1 MEARRRR
8 RAKVPA
14 VSGRIFQLSRSS
26 GGVPKLPIR
35 EVLID
40 RLGLEGDKHKHT
52 RFHGGPDRA
61 VCLWAVELIQ
71 ALQAEG
77 HPIYPGSTGE
87 NVTVSGLPWSTID
100 AGTHIE
106 LGDTVLLEVTRH
118 TEPCKQITASFAD
131 GGFRRIDQRVHPG
144 WSRVYARVLRE
155 GVVRVGQPVRVMAPT
170 TS

>member
-1 MEARRRR
+1 
-8 RAKVPA
+8 

-26 GGVPKLPIR
+26 GGVPKLAVR

-40 RLGLEGDKHKHT
+40 QLGLEGDKQKHT
-52 RFHGGPDRA
+52 KFHGGPDRA
-61 VCLWAVELIQ
+61 VCLYAVELIQ
-71 ALQAEG
+71 ALQTEG

-100 AGTHIE
+100 AGTKIE
-106 LGDTVLLEVTRH
+106 LGPEGGSTVLLEVTRH

-131 GGFRRIDQRVHPG
+131 GVFRRIDQRVHPG

-155 GVVRVGQPVRVMAPT
+155 GVVRVGQPVRLIA
-170 TS
+170 